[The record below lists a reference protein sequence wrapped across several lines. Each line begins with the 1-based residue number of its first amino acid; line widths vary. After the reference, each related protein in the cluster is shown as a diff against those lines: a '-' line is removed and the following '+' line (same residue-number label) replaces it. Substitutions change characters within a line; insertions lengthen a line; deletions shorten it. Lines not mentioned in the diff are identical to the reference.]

1 MTNSWQDVQRIVLQ
15 GSRWQAAR
23 YLVLCFGEGAQPM
36 HFLAELKKRYPRL
49 WPSAAAS
56 EEKRPKVQ
64 VSLGFSRRGLE
75 RARVPAHVLACF
87 ALKSPAFWAGAPARA
102 NRHLALAGEDDPIY
116 WPPAFDFMALDAVL
130 SLHAMDKHK
139 ADLVCAL
146 RNIRKLARR
155 ANVRFM
161 PLVRAHSLP
170 LSGKHALDKDA
181 QLVHFGYR
189 DGLSRIEIEGWTPEG
204 RSIGTKP
211 VSRHK
216 AGEFLLGHPQDCGAN
231 PWIAGP
237 GPRVWPPKLRQYFHN
252 GSFGVLAQIEQDVAG
267 FEAFVRRSAAVALRT
282 APGFLPSP
290 PAGETRKDRVKRARE
305 EIMGKLCGRYSD
317 GRPLAAPRNAPSDD
331 FDYTQ
336 DADGYGC
343 PFGSHVRRMNPRGE
357 AVPHAV
363 RARPLLRR
371 GMPYGDAWCGKAD
384 GKERGILGQFFC
396 TSIEDQ
402 FEHLVGQ
409 WGDRVPI
416 GSADGGGARDP
427 LIGAHEHGDGA
438 FEIRLDR
445 DQRPLRLDGL
455 RPFTRTRGVAYLF
468 YPSLPVLE
476 GMIEERPW
484 FALDKD
490 DLEHDAAGR

>member
-1 MTNSWQDVQRIVLQ
+1 MTNSWQDVQRIVLN
-15 GSRWQAAR
+15 GSRWQVSR
-23 YLVLCFGEGAQPM
+23 HLVLCFAEGSQPL
-36 HFLAELKKRYPRL
+36 HFLADLKKRYPGL
-49 WPSAAAS
+49 WPSAAS
-56 EEKRPKVQ
+56 QERKKPPVQ

-102 NRHLALAGEDDPIY
+102 NRHLALTDENDPVH
-116 WPPAFDFMALDAVL
+116 WHPAFGFMNLDAVL
-130 SLHAMDKHK
+130 SLHAMDKDR
-139 ADLVCAL
+139 AELVCAL

-189 DGLSRIEIEGWTPEG
+189 DGLSRVEIEGWTPEG
-204 RSIGTKP
+204 KSIGTKP

-216 AGEFLLGHPQDCGAN
+216 PGEFLLGHPQDSGAN

-237 GPRVWPPKLRQYFHN
+237 GPRVWPEKLRKFFQD

-267 FEAFVRRSAAVALRT
+267 FEAFVKRSAAQALRT
-282 APGFLPSP
+282 APDFLARP
-290 PAGETRKDRVKRARE
+290 PAGESGKERVKRARE
-305 EIMGKLCGRYSD
+305 EIMGKLCGRYPD
-317 GRPLAAPRNAPSDD
+317 GRPLVAPENAPTDD
-331 FDYTQ
+331 FDYAQ
-336 DADGYGC
+336 DADGYAC
-343 PFGSHVRRMNPRGE
+343 PFGSHIRRMNPRGE

-384 GKERGILGQFFC
+384 RKERGILGQFFC
-396 TSIEDQ
+396 ASIEDQ
-402 FEHLVGQ
+402 FEHLVAQ

-427 LIGAHEHGDGA
+427 LTGAHADGDGA
-438 FEIRLDR
+438 FEILLGKGK
-445 DQRPLRLDGL
+445 RPLRLGGL
-455 RPFTRTRGVAYLF
+455 RPLTRTLGVAYLF
-468 YPSLPVLE
+468 YPSLSVLD

-484 FALDKD
+484 YDLDKD
-490 DLEHDAAGR
+490 DLEKEAAGR